1 MNAKN
6 FIQHIQYY
14 NSLYYKYKYT
24 FPIFAQRVLE
34 RKIYFINNT
43 MILYNLL

>member
-1 MNAKN
+1 MNAEN
-6 FIQHIQYY
+6 LIQHIQYY

-34 RKIYFINNT
+34 RKN
-43 MILYNLL
+43 ILYQQYNDTL